1 MPSSYYANL
10 YSVNNFLNSGQNLV
24 AKKYDIKQDTGAE
37 KKTFVQGSGAKL
49 VQDIKPITYTQTFE
63 FPVLLGTNNNSDS
76 PNIVNSVYSLVMPY
90 INGQINALNGGVTY
104 DQNYFIE
111 KYSLNATESE
121 LVETVVIK
129 FSTDSGLPG
138 RIVGP
143 VGPVSPA
150 LNQPIV
156 GPVRPGSPAL
166 KQPTRMAKNYDVTLS
181 LSPLSPVFVES
192 ANFTVNF
199 ENSVHYF
206 VNNSGYATFLIKSY
220 DVDQKFSIVG
230 GESYTQDIFNVTS
243 GNFVDIMPFISLSI
257 RNRIFYSYTLP
268 LVVKSRTDEYQSGNL
283 IKVDLEL
290 SIYGAT
296 VSSPFG
302 YN

>member
-10 YSVNNFLNSGQNLV
+10 YSVNFLGQQNLV
-24 AKKYDIKQDTGAE
+24 AKRYDLQQDTGAE

-63 FPVLLGTNNNSDS
+63 FPVLLGTNNNSYNA
-76 PNIVNSVYSLVMPY
+76 NIVNSVYSLVMPI
-90 INGQINALNGGVTY
+90 INKQINTLNGGGTY

-138 RIVGP
+138 GIFG
-143 VGPVSPA
+143 
-150 LNQPIV
+150 
-156 GPVRPGSPAL
+156 PGSPAL
-166 KQPTRMAKNYDVTLS
+166 NQPTRMAKNYDVTLS

-230 GESYTQDIFNVTS
+230 GESYTQNIFNVTP
-243 GNFVDIMPFISLSI
+243 GTFVDIIPSISLSI
-257 RNRIFYSYTLP
+257 RNRTFYSYTLP
-268 LVVKSRTDEYQSGNL
+268 LVVKSRADKYQSGDL
-283 IKVDLEL
+283 IKVDLNL
-290 SIYGAT
+290 STYGKAGA
-296 VSSPFG
+296 SPFDF
-302 YN
+302 Y

>member
-1 MPSSYYANL
+1 
-10 YSVNNFLNSGQNLV
+10 V

-63 FPVLLGTNNNSDS
+63 FPVLLGINNNSNN

-90 INGQINALNGGVTY
+90 INGQINALNGGGTY
-104 DQNYFIE
+104 NQNYFIE

-121 LVETVVIK
+121 LVETVVVK

-138 RIVGP
+138 GIVGP
-143 VGPVSPA
+143 ALPA
-150 LNQPIV
+150 LYE
-156 GPVRPGSPAL
+156 
-166 KQPTRMAKNYDVTLS
+166 PTRMAKNYDVTLS
-181 LSPLSPVFVES
+181 LSPLNPAFVES

-230 GESYTQDIFNVTS
+230 GESYTQNIFNVTS
-243 GNFVDIMPFISLSI
+243 GNFADIVPFISLSI
-257 RNRIFYSYTLP
+257 RNRTFYSYTLP

-283 IKVDLEL
+283 IKVDLDL